1 MLFYSLDT
9 VCSLEW
15 SISKG
20 SGLKSFLSF
29 LRKYLTSSEGG
40 FVFGRKAVIWKFIF
54 PHEQK
59 SCNLNFL
66 EVDSTV
72 KDRVPAQ
79 KKKLS

>member
-15 SISKG
+15 FTNKG
-20 SGLKSFLSF
+20 SGLRGFLSF
-29 LRKYLTSSEGG
+29 LVKYLTSSEGG
-40 FVFGRKAVIWKFIF
+40 FVFGRKVIIWKFVF

-72 KDRVPAQ
+72 KDRVPT
-79 KKKLS
+79 KTEKLS